1 MKLGTYERPKYWGVD
16 GVIGDIYYYPDYT
29 LFFRLKYNGSPSD
42 KNWYYPKKAVNNQ
55 FWDWVGCYP
64 GTMSEPKTWREPG
77 IEGCIYYEPE
87 YGYLRLK
94 KDGNPSEHKWYFPSD
109 GNSNEYWDFIDFR
122 AGNPVDP
129 KSWDVDEG
137 QEGDYFYSSR
147 LNSFFILK
155 KMVSHLLLTGIF
167 RKMDRII
174 LIGTIWD
181 L

>member
-1 MKLGTYERPKYWGVD
+1 
-16 GVIGDIYYYPDYT
+16 
-29 LFFRLKYNGSPSD
+29 
-42 KNWYYPKKAVNNQ
+42 
-55 FWDWVGCYP
+55 
-64 GTMSEPKTWREPG
+64 MSEPKTWREPG

-137 QEGDYFYSSR
+137 QEGDYFYSAR
-147 LNSFFILK
+147 LNSFFIFK